1 MKRRLVLVALL
12 IAFAAVGRM
21 AVAVTLQEEID
32 LGKRID
38 VQIMKDNQLYSD
50 DKAQNEMEEYGR
62 KLAKYVGRPQI
73 PYHFKIL
80 KDNDF
85 NAFSVPG
92 GYVYFTDHLWRV
104 LRKDERI
111 GVIAHE
117 ITHVDRRH
125 AIDAISKQQ
134 KRQTILSILLAV
146 TKASNILN
154 NVVGIAEQMY
164 TLKYSRGDEEQAD
177 TGAVDLCQKAGYNP
191 AGILLSMYKIQRFQS
206 ESGGAP
212 PKIFSDHPPT
222 KERLLYLKT
231 LLASKGIAVPA
242 ENIETATTPY
252 RIGEVVTAG
261 SDTMTFTS
269 SKPLVAGDIVWVMRD
284 GWDFYYE
291 KRSAV
296 PAARGVVTSGG
307 QSPSANVWLIPS
319 TKKVQPA
326 KGMGVYCPPLPALER
341 GVGLLMPLSRQAAVG
356 KLQFSAPPQM
366 LERLF
371 AVQAVWNKDNTQLTN
386 DNAGYLVVTN
396 PSNETGYVGI
406 QRPMLS
412 YAPMEFS
419 SVLVK
424 VNDQDQRRWIGPI
437 VSIGK
442 GGGTIEVTTT
452 STLVAGKTYDVL
464 SPGWNKD
471 DTYVK
476 RVVGT
481 ANPQSTTGK
490 IVLKMVGFA
499 GGWSM
504 ADVQN
509 GFDVYEQE
517 QQSK

>member
-1 MKRRLVLVALL
+1 M
-12 IAFAAVGRM
+12 
-21 AVAVTLQEEID
+21 
-32 LGKRID
+32 
-38 VQIMKDNQLYSD
+38 
-50 DKAQNEMEEYGR
+50 
-62 KLAKYVGRPQI
+62 
-73 PYHFKIL
+73 
-80 KDNDF
+80 
-85 NAFSVPG
+85 
-92 GYVYFTDHLWRV
+92 
-104 LRKDERI
+104 
-111 GVIAHE
+111 
-117 ITHVDRRH
+117 
-125 AIDAISKQQ
+125 
-134 KRQTILSILLAV
+134 
-146 TKASNILN
+146 
-154 NVVGIAEQMY
+154 
-164 TLKYSRGDEEQAD
+164 
-177 TGAVDLCQKAGYNP
+177 
-191 AGILLSMYKIQRFQS
+191 
-206 ESGGAP
+206 
-212 PKIFSDHPPT
+212 
-222 KERLLYLKT
+222 
-231 LLASKGIAVPA
+231 
-242 ENIETATTPY
+242 
-252 RIGEVVTAG
+252 
-261 SDTMTFTS
+261 
-269 SKPLVAGDIVWVMRD
+269 
-284 GWDFYYE
+284 
-291 KRSAV
+291 
-296 PAARGVVTSGG
+296 
-307 QSPSANVWLIPS
+307 
-319 TKKVQPA
+319 
-326 KGMGVYCPPLPALER
+326 
-341 GVGLLMPLSRQAAVG
+341 
-356 KLQFSAPPQM
+356 
-366 LERLF
+366 
-371 AVQAVWNKDNTQLTN
+371 QAVWNKDNTQLTN